1 MTDDLLL
8 GKSKQAITANT
19 RRLIA
24 KGLTPQQ
31 AEVLAVQFA
40 ERQRS
45 RFGAKKDKTVYDI
58 D

>member
-1 MTDDLLL
+1 MTDNLLF
-8 GKSKQAITANT
+8 GNTKQIIEANT

-40 ERQRS
+40 ERQKS
-45 RFGAKKDKTVYDI
+45 RIGAKKDQTTYDI

>member
-1 MTDDLLL
+1 MTDDLLF
-8 GKSKQAITANT
+8 GDTKQTIAANT

-24 KGLTPQQ
+24 RGLTPQQ
-31 AEVLAVQFA
+31 AEVLATQFA

-45 RFGAKKDKTVYDI
+45 RFGAKKDKTTYDI

>member
-1 MTDDLLL
+1 MTDNLLF
-8 GKSKQAITANT
+8 GDTKQIIAANT

-40 ERQRS
+40 ERQKS
-45 RFGAKKDKTVYDI
+45 RIGAKKDKTVYDI

>member
-1 MTDDLLL
+1 MTDDLLF
-8 GKSKQAITANT
+8 GDTKQTIAANT

-24 KGLTPQQ
+24 RGLTPQQ
-31 AEVLAVQFA
+31 AEVLATQFA

-45 RFGAKKDKTVYDI
+45 RRGAKKDQTTYDI